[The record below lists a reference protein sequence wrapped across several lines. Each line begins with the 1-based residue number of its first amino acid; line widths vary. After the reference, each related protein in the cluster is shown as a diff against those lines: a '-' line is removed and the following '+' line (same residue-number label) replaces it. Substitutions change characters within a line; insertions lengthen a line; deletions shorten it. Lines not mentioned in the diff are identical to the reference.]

1 MQRLPC
7 SIFGSHMNSANH
19 IWRFATIGGV
29 KRVNLD
35 SGADLLALDTLDQK
49 LWTALSCPVNG
60 LEIDP
65 RTLQLIDTN
74 KDQKIRVPE
83 ILAAV
88 KWVLQLLKN
97 PDDLLAGSS
106 ILYLD
111 AINTDTKEG
120 KEIYASAKTI
130 LNNLGKGNQNFI
142 AIEDTIDTVQ
152 IFAGT
157 SFNGD
162 GIITIDS
169 TANHSLK
176 RLIEEICTSI
186 GFLQDRGGKN
196 GIDRTLLETFF
207 DTCTNYYAWQIEAEE
222 KSTEILPFSQ
232 DTPTAYAA
240 YLAVKAKI
248 DDYFLRCSLAAFD
261 PNTTDVLNQLNAR
274 VASIAHEDLTDKVDE
289 IRNYPLAKIEA
300 GKALNLRVGINPIW
314 QQELKQFSQIIFG
327 SNQETLTETA
337 WNALKNTF
345 TGYEQWRNKET
356 GNEVASL
363 GMERIKEILHSNYKA
378 ELAQLIIEDE
388 AICQEAE
395 SIMLVNKL
403 AQYNRDLFTLLRNFV
418 SFNDFYMPGKKAIFQ
433 SGTLY
438 IDQRSCDLCLQVNDL
453 DRHNNLVSHSGM
465 FLIYCTCVCRSTAK
479 EIIIVAALTNGDIDN
494 LIVGRNALFYD
505 RSGQDWDATVIKI
518 IDNPISIRQ
527 AFWTPYRKISQFVR
541 TQINHFAAAQ
551 DNKAQLQAAS
561 TIHKTTEKI
570 DEQAPAN
577 TGKHE
582 VSADKN
588 SSNPT
593 PFDIGKFV
601 GIFAAISLALGA
613 LGGALTSIVGGFMSL
628 IWWKMPLALLGV
640 VLLISGPSMLMAYLK
655 LRKRNLAPLL
665 DANGWAINA
674 RATVNIR
681 FGNLLTQ
688 IASIPL
694 DAELNLN
701 DPFSKQRVPL
711 WKLAIVFGVAIALIT
726 YLLIK
731 YWFRFY

>member
-1 MQRLPC
+1 
-7 SIFGSHMNSANH
+7 
-19 IWRFATIGGV
+19 
-29 KRVNLD
+29 
-35 SGADLLALDTLDQK
+35 
-49 LWTALSCPVNG
+49 
-60 LEIDP
+60 
-65 RTLQLIDTN
+65 
-74 KDQKIRVPE
+74 
-83 ILAAV
+83 
-88 KWVLQLLKN
+88 
-97 PDDLLAGSS
+97 
-106 ILYLD
+106 
-111 AINTDTKEG
+111 
-120 KEIYASAKTI
+120 
-130 LNNLGKGNQNFI
+130 
-142 AIEDTIDTVQ
+142 
-152 IFAGT
+152 
-157 SFNGD
+157 
-162 GIITIDS
+162 
-169 TANHSLK
+169 
-176 RLIEEICTSI
+176 
-186 GFLQDRGGKN
+186 
-196 GIDRTLLETFF
+196 
-207 DTCTNYYAWQIEAEE
+207 
-222 KSTEILPFSQ
+222 
-232 DTPTAYAA
+232 
-240 YLAVKAKI
+240 
-248 DDYFLRCSLAAFD
+248 
-261 PNTTDVLNQLNAR
+261 
-274 VASIAHEDLTDKVDE
+274 
-289 IRNYPLAKIEA
+289 
-300 GKALNLRVGINPIW
+300 
-314 QQELKQFSQIIFG
+314 
-327 SNQETLTETA
+327 
-337 WNALKNTF
+337 
-345 TGYEQWRNKET
+345 
-356 GNEVASL
+356 
-363 GMERIKEILHSNYKA
+363 
-378 ELAQLIIEDE
+378 
-388 AICQEAE
+388 
-395 SIMLVNKL
+395 
-403 AQYNRDLFTLLRNFV
+403 
-418 SFNDFYMPGKKAIFQ
+418 MPGKKAIFQ

-577 TGKHE
+577 AGKHE
-582 VSADKN
+582 VSPDKN
-588 SSNPT
+588 SSSPT

-731 YWFRFY
+731 YWFKFY